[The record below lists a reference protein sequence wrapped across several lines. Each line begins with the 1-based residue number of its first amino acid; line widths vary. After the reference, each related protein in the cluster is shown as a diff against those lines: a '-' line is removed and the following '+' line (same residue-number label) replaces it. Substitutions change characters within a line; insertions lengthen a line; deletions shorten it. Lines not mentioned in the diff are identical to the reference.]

1 MVDDDSLACGQR
13 QTKQVPT
20 EPVDVAY
27 GRDGVFTNGLVSE
40 EYRAVED
47 DDQVQNLAEEL
58 SHVADHHELIGVLDR
73 LTQHLVTLTKFSDVS
88 MELLAAAAN
97 GAMEILVQCSKLVV
111 QDASDHVVH

>member
-1 MVDDDSLACGQR
+1 MVDDDSLAWGQR
-13 QTKQVPT
+13 QAKQVTT

-27 GRDGVFTNGLVSE
+27 GRDGVLANSLVSE

-47 DDQVQNLAEEL
+47 DDHVHNLAAEP

-88 MELLAAAAN
+88 MELAAAAD
-97 GAMEILVQCSKLVV
+97 GAMEILV
-111 QDASDHVVH
+111 